1 MKTKKIT
8 NLITTSMMASALI
21 FSYGGSAFANE
32 DTTATGTALT
42 EETTTVQSTVVES
55 DVTTTETTQEGATVA
70 KTAETEAT
78 TTDTITA
85 ETDEQLEGEAPALV
99 PGDFFYF
106 VKTFMEKIR
115 LSVTLDEFKEAQLL
129 AEFATER
136 IAEANALIA
145 EGKTEEAAKL
155 LQDAIATQETAS
167 KVLDQTKEEATND
180 DTQKEAEVATEE
192 TTKETSVTTEET
204 VQVDEPE
211 AEEDV
216 VVVKSKLSHNIDA
229 LVAAAQKID
238 NPRAQEALMKNIEK
252 SFAKLSKKIKKLEKK
267 NGTEEVTIE
276 EEATVEGTNNENPVD
291 ETTVENNVENEEN
304 IATEKQETANTEVK
318 EETTIVVAPVKAV
331 KTETSN
337 KESVQAK
344 VEAKQQQIIEK
355 QQAVKAKV
363 EEKKNRVQAKV
374 EEKKQA
380 IKAKVE
386 EKKNENARKE

>member
-229 LVAAAQKID
+229 LVAAAQKLII
-238 NPRAQEALMKNIEK
+238 QEL
-252 SFAKLSKKIKKLEKK
+252 KK
-267 NGTEEVTIE
+267 
-276 EEATVEGTNNENPVD
+276 P
-291 ETTVENNVENEEN
+291 
-304 IATEKQETANTEVK
+304 
-318 EETTIVVAPVKAV
+318 
-331 KTETSN
+331 
-337 KESVQAK
+337 
-344 VEAKQQQIIEK
+344 
-355 QQAVKAKV
+355 
-363 EEKKNRVQAKV
+363 
-374 EEKKQA
+374 
-380 IKAKVE
+380 
-386 EKKNENARKE
+386 